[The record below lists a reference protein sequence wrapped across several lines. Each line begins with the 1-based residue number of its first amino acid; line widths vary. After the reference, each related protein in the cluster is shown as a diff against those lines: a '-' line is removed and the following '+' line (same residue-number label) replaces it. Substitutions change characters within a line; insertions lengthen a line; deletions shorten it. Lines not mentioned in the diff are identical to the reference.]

1 MILFSLLHT
10 AKMGGVEAMAPGE
23 AAEEPPTMWLA
34 SPRSYMKD
42 RSQATTSKD
51 TRGGAFSSGS
61 GISLPR
67 RVFVRLCPSD
77 GTEMGLPLS
86 ERRCC
91 NGASCLRRC
100 VTVLPKQHSSKMKL
114 QFIKANTENKS
125 HCLK

>member
-23 AAEEPPTMWLA
+23 AVEAPPKMWLA

-42 RSQATTSKD
+42 RSQATASKD
-51 TRGGAFSSGS
+51 ARGGAFSYGS

-77 GTEMGLPLS
+77 VAEMGLPLS
-86 ERRCC
+86 E
-91 NGASCLRRC
+91 
-100 VTVLPKQHSSKMKL
+100 
-114 QFIKANTENKS
+114 
-125 HCLK
+125 